1 MSFDLD
7 IRNMELEKY
16 YQKSSFHVSRS
27 FSMKD
32 YMNNDIFCKI
42 QSIHIY
48 NKYQKTI
55 GTFVLKHF
63 VSKKINITSLKS
75 LNRNMFIFMRFSI
88 SLRSN

>member
-7 IRNMELEKY
+7 MRNMELEKY

-32 YMNNDIFCKI
+32 YMNNDI
-42 QSIHIY
+42 QSIYIY

-55 GTFVLKHF
+55 GPFVLKYF

>member
-7 IRNMELEKY
+7 MRNMELEKY

-32 YMNNDIFCKI
+32 FMNNDI
-42 QSIHIY
+42 QSINIY
-48 NKYQKTI
+48 NKYQKTT
-55 GTFVLKHF
+55 GPFVLKYF

>member
-7 IRNMELEKY
+7 MRNMELEKY

-32 YMNNDIFCKI
+32 YMNNDI
-42 QSIHIY
+42 QSIYIY

-55 GTFVLKHF
+55 GPFVLKYF

-88 SLRSN
+88 SFRSN